1 MTRRSFPLP
10 LEAAGVIGTWTTDV
24 RAGRSVL
31 DDGAAAAMAGDAGLA
46 GKPLPLDVALGR
58 IHPEDRAWVFDRILR
73 VREEGGPFT
82 AEFRIRGEGGAVR
95 WVLNQGRLPR
105 PGEGRH
111 GHGTY
116 IDTTQRH
123 LAAGSPGSGWDEPDV
138 LEVAADHCIAARE
151 AIDRSGRPMLRLL
164 IDALLLEIGRHLV
177 RRRSH

>member
-24 RAGRSVL
+24 KAGRSVL
-31 DDGAAAAMAGDAGLA
+31 DDGAAEAMAGDAGLA
-46 GKPLPLDVALGR
+46 GKPLTLDVALGR

-82 AEFRIRGEGGAVR
+82 AEFRIRDRAGGVR

-105 PGEGRH
+105 PGEGSL

-116 IDTTQRH
+116 IDTTYRH
-123 LAAGSPGSGWDEPDV
+123 LPDGPQDPAWEQHDM
-138 LEVAADHCIAARE
+138 LELAADHCIAARE